1 LHIDQE
7 APVLARPAI
16 SVVSFFILTGCYM
29 GQAPPPP
36 MGGSA
41 FGQSTG
47 VPYGQ
52 QAGGAI
58 EAGCTYTANDLPASA
73 AGATFQVACPPGCA
87 DTGGLWGTD
96 VYTADSSICRAGIH
110 AGAISTGGGVVPVQV
125 QDGRP
130 AYRGTARNGIQ
141 SNDFRDYGK
150 SFAVLTSGAPPGG
163 PPAGYPPPSPQAGS
177 PALASGVIEAGCSYR
192 AIEIVGG
199 PGTTRV
205 VNCPAGCAQEGGLWG
220 TDVYTGDSAI
230 CRAAIHA
237 GLIPPAGGNVAVTLE
252 GGRPAYRG
260 STRHGVQSSDYGS
273 YASSYR
279 LARP

>member
-1 LHIDQE
+1 
-7 APVLARPAI
+7 PTP
-16 SVVSFFILTGCYM
+16 
-29 GQAPPPP
+29 
-36 MGGSA
+36 
-41 FGQSTG
+41 

-58 EAGCTYTANDLPASA
+58 EAGCSYTANDLPAGA
-73 AGATFQVACPPGCA
+73 PGATFQVACPPGCA

-130 AYRGTARNGIQ
+130 AYRGSARNGIQ

-150 SFAVLTSGAPPGG
+150 SFAVMTSAAPAGG
-163 PPAGYPPPSPQAGS
+163 PPPGYPPPSPQGYPPQAG
-177 PALASGVIEAGCSYR
+177 ALAASGVIEAGCSYR

-205 VNCPAGCAQEGGLWG
+205 VNCPADCASAGGGLWG

-230 CRAAIHA
+230 CLAAIHA
-237 GLIPPAGGNVAVTLE
+237 GLIPPAGGNVAVILE

-273 YASSYR
+273 YASSFR
-279 LARP
+279 LQRP